1 VKSVHC
7 KPNIITFAT
16 SIPVRFEPAAA
27 AGGVQMNF
35 WDNCFER
42 DDLTVTNDEDRDI
55 GNQAHDRLITTANS
69 CIVAFCLFP
78 LLKLSI
84 FNT

>member
-1 VKSVHC
+1 
-7 KPNIITFAT
+7 
-16 SIPVRFEPAAA
+16 
-27 AGGVQMNF
+27 MNF

-84 FNT
+84 FNTYIIHKDFQFGVGGGGQRPESKDSRAKLYLL